1 MWDISSPNVFLFP
14 TQTKIPGFILQKKW
28 LKSNITINS
37 KNKKF
42 PLPFDLLQDFTVDA
56 GAELYSYP
64 QYRIAHTETRTCL
77 KRKVPGILY
86 FKEQPKYIQ
95 LQGKTF
101 KFYVLY
107 VGHLSTLF
115 GVRKIILKFWML
127 ALDMCWNT
135 QNKSKELE
143 YPAGAGSVHSFH
155 VHFCVLCFKE
165 RWLFEDPT
173 SCVEQSLSFSTKKKK
188 KDLCPCFKFLHN

>member
-1 MWDISSPNVFLFP
+1 MWDISSPGVFLFP

-28 LKSNITINS
+28 LKSNIPINS

-42 PLPFDLLQDFTVDA
+42 LLPLDLLQNFIVDA
-56 GAELYSYP
+56 EAELYSYT
-64 QYRIAHTETRTCL
+64 QYRIAHTETHTCL
-77 KRKVPGILY
+77 KRKVPSILY

-101 KFYVLY
+101 KFYILY
-107 VGHLSTLF
+107 VGHLYTLF

-143 YPAGAGSVHSFH
+143 
-155 VHFCVLCFKE
+155 
-165 RWLFEDPT
+165 
-173 SCVEQSLSFSTKKKK
+173 
-188 KDLCPCFKFLHN
+188 